1 MVVGCWGW
9 GCETIPNFSALRR
22 PTHQVA
28 PLISHISQSRAWIL
42 QQPLLPLKMLVKIN
56 LVLAQKICQTGSHFI
71 MGFIF
76 SFALFAVVQEW
87 HCLVTDSACHFASAC
102 HFRTFTSHPPQ
113 THLPPIIYFQCA
125 IEVPICVQ
133 VLFPPCHTSSLTAQ
147 RKIALATCKKDH
159 KKKHSLHSLK
169 EMWDTIYIICSI
181 NSKQDG
187 FQYHILY
194 K

>member
-87 HCLVTDSACHFASAC
+87 HCLVTDSACHFASSYFPRPPTLLPTPIYPPPSFTFSVHVFTTDISIC
-102 HFRTFTSHPPQ
+102 FRV
-113 THLPPIIYFQCA
+113 LCA
-125 IEVPICVQ
+125 A
-133 VLFPPCHTSSLTAQ
+133 CHTSSL
-147 RKIALATCKKDH
+147 KNDCCALVQTN
-159 KKKHSLHSLK
+159 
-169 EMWDTIYIICSI
+169 W
-181 NSKQDG
+181 
-187 FQYHILY
+187 
-194 K
+194 